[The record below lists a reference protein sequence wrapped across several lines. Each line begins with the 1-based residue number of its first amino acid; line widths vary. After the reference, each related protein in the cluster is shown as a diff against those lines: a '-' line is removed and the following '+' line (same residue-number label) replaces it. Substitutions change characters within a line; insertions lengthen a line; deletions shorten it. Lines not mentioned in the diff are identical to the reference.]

1 MAAVYIT
8 LQEALEEAGLHH
20 VQLGDAAL
28 GTVDGSNKAFSLDH
42 KPLVDWNYDDEVTID
57 DMKVYVDGVPVVA
70 SEVDA
75 RFGTFE
81 LTKAPDA
88 GAAVTVDYV
97 YSPVPLEYVKKLR
110 AEATAWINN
119 QMEQVDPCAP
129 YGKYNRPIP
138 GTVTELCRNYVA
150 ARLLI
155 REYGYNQDIE
165 GTSKDGYKRLEQV
178 KADLMEYMKSG
189 GECGDSGDDDAGVSG
204 VGGVSSS
211 SDGDLFGRFDGGR
224 YCGDD
229 CFERGL

>member
-1 MAAVYIT
+1 MAVEYIT

-28 GTVDGSNKAFSLDH
+28 GVVDGSNKAFSLSH
-42 KPLVDWNYDDEVTID
+42 KPLADWNYDDEVTID
-57 DMKVYVDGVPVVA
+57 DIKVYVDGSPVAV

-81 LTKAPDA
+81 LTKAPSSDT
-88 GAAVTVDYV
+88 AVTVDYV
-97 YSPVPLEYVKKLR
+97 YSPVPLDYVKKLR
-110 AEATAWINN
+110 AEATAWINK
-119 QMEQVDPCAP
+119 QMSRVDPCAP
-129 YGKYNRPIP
+129 YGRSNKVIP
-138 GTVTELCRNYVA
+138 GTVAELCRNYVA

-189 GECGDSGDDDAGVSG
+189 GECGDGSDGDTGIFGA
-204 VGGVSSS
+204 GGVSSS
-211 SDGDLFGRFDGGR
+211 SDGDLFGRFDENR
-224 YCGDD
+224 HCGDN
-229 CFERGL
+229 CFERGV